1 MPESTLV
8 ITSHPHALGHIT
20 YNADR
25 RIIVLGF
32 TEEEQC
38 GFVKCYL
45 KNQSE
50 KVPVMLD
57 YLHMYSY
64 STINSLCCIPFNLN
78 VLLHLYKQELALPKN
93 STDLYSYFLCNTVYC
108 HLTKHKINCPKYFDD
123 LNTVPQPFNQIIKS
137 LAAFA
142 FTTVPH
148 KQLTFTCEE
157 IKAFC
162 PQIGEVPGAL
172 NGFRLLHTVGYSQQ
186 FLTFSFIHL

>member
-38 GFVKCYL
+38 DFVKCYL

-50 KVPVMLD
+50 KVPVVLD
-57 YLHMYSY
+57 YLHSH

-142 FTTVPH
+142 FTTVLH

-162 PQIGEVPGAL
+162 PQIGEVPGTL